1 MKTSFDDNSTEVC
14 INHLQRVGSNIVRRV
29 LRGEVTPR
37 KPEISEGSHLC
48 I

>member
-14 INHLQRVGSNIVRRV
+14 INHLQLVGSNIARRV
-29 LRGEVTPR
+29 IRGEVNPR
-37 KPEISEGSHLC
+37 KLEISEGSHLR